1 MLVACT
7 GLHPV
12 LLILRPIRGFGEI
25 LKIGKNIAHF
35 TVGVWNA
42 DDVGITDI
50 DRLFCNRS
58 VLSVSS
64 VFYSTVA
71 VACTGLHPVLLIL
84 RPIRGLARY

>member
-1 MLVACT
+1 MSSVFYSTVAVACT

-42 DDVGITDI
+42 DDADITDI
-50 DRLFCNRS
+50 DRWVCN
-58 VLSVSS
+58 
-64 VFYSTVA
+64 
-71 VACTGLHPVLLIL
+71 
-84 RPIRGLARY
+84 